1 MKHSTGRVGAWRG
14 VVAAVAGGL
23 VLAAA
28 APVVRAAPAL
38 SVTQRLQRLEDTKE
52 IHDLLIRYGLLLD
65 SRDYKGYAALFA
77 KDGVWIGGFG
87 THRGP
92 AGIEAMLEKYMG
104 PAVPGT
110 RNTSNFHL
118 LTNEVIEVDGNHARA
133 VSKLIFYVKGPEGRP
148 VPQMAG
154 HYDDEFVREE
164 GHWKFSRRVVQ
175 GDIPFSDSLA
185 PPKPAE

>member
-1 MKHSTGRVGAWRG
+1 MKHSFGTGRAWSLL
-14 VVAAVAGGL
+14 AVAWLGGL

-28 APVVRAAPAL
+28 APQGRAAPAASL
-38 SVTQRLQRLEDTKE
+38 AQRLQRLEDTKE

-77 KDGVWIGGFG
+77 RDGVWIGGFG

-104 PAVPGT
+104 PAEPGK

-118 LTNEVIEVDGNHARA
+118 LTNEVIEVDGDHAHA
-133 VSKLIFYVKGPEGRP
+133 VSKLIFYVKSPEGRP

-154 HYDDEFVREE
+154 HYDDEFVRED